1 MMNLVIVM
9 MMSVRFVRQTLPPVA
24 TWSPF
29 EMDGLSLSEVMVT
42 MTAMMIMIT
51 LVFRK
56 RRDR

>member
-1 MMNLVIVM
+1 MMKVVIVM

-29 EMDGLSLSEVMVT
+29 EMDGLSLSEVTVT
-42 MTAMMIMIT
+42 MTAMMMMIP

-56 RRDR
+56 RTDR